1 MRVVK
6 TFENCT
12 VLIYIAQDVLLST
25 AFGARLYRALCLNCK
40 PGAWG
45 LHKYLCT
52 LTDTK
57 SMIHLITLF
66 IWSRC
71 HHVRHPGLHKCPDMQ
86 QTRGG
91 ISVLILLRQCQVQ
104 ASLRQFQA
112 LLRKN
117 IYVFTHLQ
125 VSLRSLR
132 PRRHQ
137 DYTPNLHLVQGLLL
151 VEPA

>member
-57 SMIHLITLF
+57 SIVSSPSSSGADAIMSDIQAYT
-66 IWSRC
+66 S
-71 HHVRHPGLHKCPDMQ
+71 V
-86 QTRGG
+86 QTSNKRGG
-91 ISVLILLRQCQVQ
+91 VYQC
-104 ASLRQFQA
+104 
-112 LLRKN
+112 
-117 IYVFTHLQ
+117 
-125 VSLRSLR
+125 
-132 PRRHQ
+132 
-137 DYTPNLHLVQGLLL
+137 
-151 VEPA
+151 

>member
-45 LHKYLCT
+45 LHKYLYT

-57 SMIHLITLF
+57 SITSSPSSSGADAIMSDIKAQTSVQTWYIGANSLEAVLSLGVFALVLGIVTQKHLRFLHICKCLCTVHALAYYEITPQIFILF
-66 IWSRC
+66 STY
-71 HHVRHPGLHKCPDMQ
+71 H
-86 QTRGG
+86 
-91 ISVLILLRQCQVQ
+91 
-104 ASLRQFQA
+104 
-112 LLRKN
+112 
-117 IYVFTHLQ
+117 
-125 VSLRSLR
+125 
-132 PRRHQ
+132 
-137 DYTPNLHLVQGLLL
+137 
-151 VEPA
+151 